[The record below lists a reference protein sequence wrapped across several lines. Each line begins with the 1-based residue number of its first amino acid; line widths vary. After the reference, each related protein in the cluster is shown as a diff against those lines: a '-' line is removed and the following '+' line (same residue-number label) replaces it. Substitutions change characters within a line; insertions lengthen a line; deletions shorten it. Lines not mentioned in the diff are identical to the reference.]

1 MVLVALYFWAPM
13 VWGWIKPG
21 ADNSQPAVAA
31 SEVIL
36 EDDPVDPLKVAKKD
50 GRAFPWEKVRRKV
63 MADPRMTPAMFDSSW
78 SNPFR
83 PAEGGA
89 VGAPATTAA
98 VSAPTSLQIDPAALG
113 LKLTSV
119 AISQKRRAAI
129 INGEKYREGELV
141 PVADKDGKTAMG
153 VEFRLLQVGFY
164 DVQLEYRGT
173 TYTLELNRPHL
184 APGDELNR
192 SH

>member
-1 MVLVALYFWAPM
+1 MALYFWAPM

-21 ADNSQPAVAA
+21 ADKNQPAVAA

-50 GRAFPWEKVRRKV
+50 GRVFPWEKVRRKV
-63 MADPRMTPAMFDSSW
+63 LADPRMTPAVFEASW

-89 VGAPATTAA
+89 VGVPTTTAA
-98 VSAPTSLQIDPAALG
+98 ASAPASLPIDPAALG

-129 INGEKYREGELV
+129 INGDKYREGELV
-141 PVADKDGKTAMG
+141 PVAGKDGKSAAG
-153 VEFRLLQVGFY
+153 VEFRLLQVGFHE
-164 DVQLEYRGT
+164 VQLEYRGT